1 MINAG
6 PAPGLVPSGLPAAA
20 IPTTAKIPEP
30 IIAPTPKM
38 IKSQTPKVFSKP
50 PLAAFAI
57 ASSRFL
63 RVTILVS
70 KFFSAIYV
78 LSSIFPSPLEGEGVA
93 VCEAAPS
100 ITDTGEGSR

>member
-20 IPTTAKIPEP
+20 MTTTAKIPEP

-50 PLAAFAI
+50 PFAAFAI

-63 RVTILVS
+63 RVIILVS
-70 KFFSAIYV
+70 NFFIIQRPFFCLYAFLVDSGK
-78 LSSIFPSPLEGEGVA
+78 LKDFLMEN
-93 VCEAAPS
+93 
-100 ITDTGEGSR
+100 